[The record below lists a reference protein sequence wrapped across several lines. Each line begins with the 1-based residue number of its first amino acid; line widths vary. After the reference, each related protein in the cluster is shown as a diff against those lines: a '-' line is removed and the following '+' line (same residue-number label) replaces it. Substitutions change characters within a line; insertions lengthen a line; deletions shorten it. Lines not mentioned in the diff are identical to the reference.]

1 MLTAALHMSLA
12 AVQKSKQLRLT
23 RKASML
29 AAAEAGVL
37 PSTLEGVAQGAVM
50 PGYVASI
57 TNDSVFVRCVGGRRS
72 FPNLRAPSPACPTWF
87 AP

>member
-1 MLTAALHMSLA
+1 M
-12 AVQKSKQLRLT
+12 QKSKQLRLT

-57 TNDSVFVRCVGGRRS
+57 TNDSVFAR
-72 FPNLRAPSPACPTWF
+72 
-87 AP
+87 